1 MMHMSRNIS
10 MLASIAGISLILVG
24 CGQKTGQQKKTI
36 TTSTDSELTTVDPSK
51 TTAVGTFNV
60 LNNVDEGLF
69 RLGKNSKVEPGIAT
83 SSTISKDG
91 KTYTF
96 KLRKNAK
103 WSNGDPVTAQD
114 FVYSWRRTLNPK
126 TASQYGYLFSG
137 IKNADKIQ
145 NKKAPVSSLGIKAN
159 GKYQLTVTLEQRIPY
174 FKLLMGF
181 PVFFPQNAKTVN
193 KYGSKYGTS
202 SGTQVYNG
210 PFTLKKWTGTNLN
223 WTLKKNNTYWDKQH
237 VKLDNV
243 KFKVVKDPSTGLNLF
258 NQDNLDMAQLSA
270 TQSKQ
275 MKKKKDLVSRQQSS
289 SYYIAVNQRL
299 KAFKNLKIRQAM
311 SMIINRPL
319 LANRVVAGGAIST
332 DSFVSKGLAVSPKD
346 ETDFTK
352 DVTAPASM
360 SYNPTRAKQLFKQG
374 LQEVGLKSLHF
385 TLLNSDTY
393 DQKQLSEYLQSA
405 LEKLPGLHVTLN
417 NIPGRVIL
425 SRQANHQFQATVANW
440 FADFSDPITFLNI
453 LTSKNPSNIS
463 GWKNTQYD
471 QLIDASNND
480 DGSNAQSRWN
490 DMVKAQNL
498 ALKDQAIIPL
508 YQSGE
513 KWLIKSNV
521 KDVIYNTAGAN
532 YNFKDAYIK

>member
-1 MMHMSRNIS
+1 MHMSRNIS

-346 ETDFTK
+346 GTDFTK

-490 DMVKAQNL
+490 DMVKAQTL

>member
-1 MMHMSRNIS
+1 

-346 ETDFTK
+346 GTDFTK

-490 DMVKAQNL
+490 DMVKAQTL

>member
-1 MMHMSRNIS
+1 MHLSSHIS
-10 MLASIAGISLILVG
+10 VLAGVAGISLILVG
-24 CGQKTGQQKKTI
+24 CGQKSSQEKKTI
-36 TTSTDSELTTVDPSK
+36 TTSTDTELTTVDPSK

-69 RLGKNSKVEPGIAT
+69 RLGKDSKVEPGIAT
-83 SSTISKDG
+83 SSSVSKNG
-91 KTYTF
+91 KVYTF
-96 KLRKNAK
+96 NLRKNAK

-145 NKKAPVSSLGIKAN
+145 NNKAAVSSLGIKAN
-159 GKYQLTVTLEQRIPY
+159 GKYQLKVTLEQRIPY

-181 PVFFPQNAKTVN
+181 PVFFPQDSKTVD

-202 SGTQVYNG
+202 SKTQVYNG
-210 PFTLKKWTGTNLN
+210 PFTLTKWTGTNST
-223 WTLKKNNTYWDKQH
+223 WTLKKNADYWDKKA
-237 VKLDNV
+237 VKLDNI
-243 KFKVVKDPSTGLNLF
+243 KFSVQKDPSTSLNLF
-258 NQDNLDMAQLSA
+258 NQGKLDMAQLSA

-275 MKKKKDLVSRQQSS
+275 MSKKKDLISRRQSS
-289 SYYIAVNQRL
+289 NYYIAFNQKI

-311 SMIINRPL
+311 SMIINRPVL
-319 LANRVVAGGAIST
+319 VNKVVAGGAINNK
-332 DSFVSKGLAVSPKD
+332 SFVSKGLAVSPKNG
-346 ETDFTK
+346 TDFTD
-352 DVTAPASM
+352 DVTVPESM
-360 SYNPTRAKQLFKQG
+360 NYNPTKAKKLFKQG
-374 LQEVGLKSLHF
+374 LQEVGMKRLHF

-405 LEKLPGLHVTLN
+405 LEKLPGLTVSLN

-425 SRQANHQFQATVANW
+425 SRQADHQFQATVANW

-463 GWKNTQYD
+463 QWKNSTYD

-480 DGSNAQSRWN
+480 DGGNAQARWN
-490 DMVKAQNL
+490 DMVKAQNV
-498 ALKDQAIIPL
+498 ALNDQAIIPL

-513 KWLIKSNV
+513 KWLVKSSV
-521 KDVIYNTAGAN
+521 KGVIYNTAGAN

>member
-1 MMHMSRNIS
+1 MQISHRFS
-10 MLASIAGISLILVG
+10 MLTGIIVSSLILVG
-24 CGQKTGQQKKTI
+24 CGQKSSDSKKTI
-36 TTSTDSELTTVDPSK
+36 KTSTDTELTTVDPSK

-69 RLGKNSKVEPGIAT
+69 RLGKNSEVQPGIAT
-83 SSTISKDG
+83 SSSVSKDG

-96 KLRKNAK
+96 NLRKNAK
-103 WSNGDPVTAQD
+103 WSNGDSVTAQD

-145 NKKAPVSSLGIKAN
+145 AKKAAVSSLGIKAN
-159 GKYQLTVTLEQRIPY
+159 GKHQLTVTLEQRIPY

-181 PVFFPQNAKTVN
+181 PVFFPQDSKVVS

-202 SGTQVYNG
+202 SSTQVYNG
-210 PFTLKKWTGTNLN
+210 PFTLTKWTGTNLN
-223 WTLKKNNTYWDKQH
+223 WTLKKNPSYWDKKA
-237 VKLDNV
+237 VKLDSIRFSV
-243 KFKVVKDPSTGLNLF
+243 QKDPATSLSLYD
-258 NQDNLDMAQLSA
+258 QVKLDMTQLSA

-275 MKKKKDLVSRQQSS
+275 MNNKKDLISRKQSS
-289 SYYIAVNQRL
+289 NYYIAFNQKI

-311 SMIINRPL
+311 SMIINRSM
-319 LANRVVAGGAIST
+319 LANKVVAGGAINN
-332 DSFVSKGLAVSPKD
+332 DSFVSKGLAVSPKNGS
-346 ETDFTK
+346 DFTA

-360 SYNPTRAKQLFKQG
+360 TYNPDKAKQLFRQG
-374 LQEVGLKSLHF
+374 LQEVGLNSLHF

-405 LEKLPGLHVTLN
+405 LEKLPGLTVTLN

-425 SRQANHQFQATVANW
+425 SRQADHQFQATVANW

-463 GWKNTQYD
+463 QWHNAEYD
-471 QLIDASNND
+471 KLIDASNND
-480 DGSNAQSRWN
+480 DGGNAQARWN
-490 DMVKAQNL
+490 DMVQAQNL
-498 ALKDQAIIPL
+498 ALNDQAIIPL

-513 KWLIKSNV
+513 KWLVKSKV
-521 KDVIYNTAGAN
+521 QGIIYNTAGAN
-532 YNFKDAYIK
+532 YNFKQAYVK